1 MSTWRA
7 TWSCSRAARSDRAFG
22 RGTIIAGMDR
32 RQPSF
37 SLLEAARVVARGAE
51 LDVKLDA
58 LCEHVLG
65 AAGAVAAVIY
75 LLDPVANML
84 VPAAQAG
91 LRGKKLASRA
101 EVSGD
106 DPNELIARVVRE
118 RRQVSVSGEAA
129 ARAFS
134 DQHIDWQ
141 GLVAVPLVA
150 TDEAGGEDAEGV
162 LLAAFEAPAVPA
174 GADDMLSALAD
185 LSAVA
190 IRQARLQR
198 ALLERADW
206 IGRLANTDPLTGLAN
221 RVTFERMLELELAR
235 ATRQES
241 QLSVLLFDVDGF
253 AEINASAGAPA
264 ADEVLR
270 HVAAT
275 LADQVRLVDTVARYG
290 PDEFALIAP
299 GGGGEVCGRRVR
311 DALLTREAA
320 GKPISVSVGAVVYP
334 LDGATSEEL
343 LGAAGRALAEA
354 KRRGRGT
361 IFAASGS

>member
-1 MSTWRA
+1 
-7 TWSCSRAARSDRAFG
+7 
-22 RGTIIAGMDR
+22 MDR
-32 RQPSF
+32 SHPSF
-37 SLLEAARVVARGAE
+37 SLLDAARIVARSPE

-65 AAGAVAAVIY
+65 AAGAAAAVIY
-75 LLDPVANML
+75 LFDPVANML
-84 VPAAQAG
+84 VPAAQSG
-91 LRGKKLASRA
+91 LRGTMIAARA
-101 EVSGD
+101 EVPAD
-106 DPNELIARVVRE
+106 DPHELVATVARE
-118 RRQVSVSGEAA
+118 RRQVSVSGKDAA
-129 ARAFS
+129 SAFS
-134 DQHIDWQ
+134 GQHAEWQ
-141 GLVAVPLVA
+141 GLVGVPLVA
-150 TDEAGGEDAEGV
+150 ADEAGGEDIEGV
-162 LLAAFEAPAVPA
+162 LLAAFERPETAIA
-174 GADDMLSALAD
+174 ADDMLSALAD

-235 ATRQES
+235 ATRQET
-241 QLSVLLFDVDGF
+241 QLSVLLFDIDGF
-253 AEINASAGAPA
+253 AEINTDAGAPA

-275 LADQVRLVDTVARYG
+275 LADQVRVVDTVARYG

-299 GGGGEVCGRRVR
+299 GGGGEIAGRRVR
-311 DALLTREAA
+311 DALLQREAA
-320 GKPISVSVGAVVYP
+320 GRPISISVGAVVYP

-354 KRRGRGT
+354 KRRGRGS
-361 IFAASGS
+361 IFVASGS